1 MNAQNAQNEIGGDR
15 NASQLLDISQRT
27 LRRYSKLAGIK
38 KRFAESL
45 TNARNIAT
53 NCIYNVLTFAA
64 LAYYMWNILKASPLL
79 VFNTDGTLYSVGGC
93 GGDKVEVLYIE
104 NDRDPRKMA
113 NTKNGRQ
120 AAILEAL
127 ERKRHL
133 EPKSETKVEE
143 DPDEKDG
150 SFVPIKHYAVI
161 GATGTVMPPMLIIAD
176 DQMGPEE
183 IDIHEVKGLSIG
195 TEIEGFGY
203 VVFTK
208 TRATF
213 IMLPT
218 HGYWCGTIIWRCGYC
233 LVYIVNILLHYY
245 VIPYTIW

>member
-1 MNAQNAQNEIGGDR
+1 
-15 NASQLLDISQRT
+15 
-27 LRRYSKLAGIK
+27 
-38 KRFAESL
+38 
-45 TNARNIAT
+45 
-53 NCIYNVLTFAA
+53 
-64 LAYYMWNILKASPLL
+64 MWNILKASPLL
-79 VFNTDGTLYSVGGC
+79 VFNTDGTLYTVGGS

-104 NDRDPRKMA
+104 NDRDPRKMV

-161 GATGTVMPPMLIIAD
+161 GATGTVTPPMLITAD

-208 TRATF
+208 TPRSETKTRGSETSESESFRATAS
-213 IMLPT
+213 PV
-218 HGYWCGTIIWRCGYC
+218 G
-233 LVYIVNILLHYY
+233 V
-245 VIPYTIW
+245 